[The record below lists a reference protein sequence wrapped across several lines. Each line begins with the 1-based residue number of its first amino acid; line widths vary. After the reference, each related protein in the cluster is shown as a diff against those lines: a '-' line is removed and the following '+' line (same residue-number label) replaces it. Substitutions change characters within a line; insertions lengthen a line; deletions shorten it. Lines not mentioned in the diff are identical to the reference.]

1 MNTKPPF
8 RLDELDA
15 EHPLRRHPF
24 EANGQGV
31 PDQYFDTLAS
41 RVQARIVDQRK
52 HEDAYAGPLVS
63 WSWGRTV
70 TSLVGAGLVAALVYV
85 TWPQRQET
93 IGRETLSGVSDAAI
107 VAYLDEQGLN
117 PDDVATTPAADASVI
132 GDSTT
137 IQYLELKSDA
147 IRQYLDVQNI
157 AHEQLSA
164 DS

>member
-15 EHPLRRHPF
+15 EHPLRQHPF
-24 EANGQGV
+24 EATGRSV

-52 HEDAYAGPLVS
+52 HEEVHAGPLVS

-70 TSLVGAGLVAALVYV
+70 ASLVGAGLVATLVYV

-93 IGRETLSGVSDAAI
+93 IGRESLSGVSDAAI

-117 PDDVATTPAADASVI
+117 PDDVATTPAADASVLD
-132 GDSTT
+132 DSTT
-137 IQYLELKSDA
+137 IKYLDLKPDA
-147 IRQYLDVQNI
+147 IRQYLDMQNVDR
-157 AHEQLSA
+157 EQLTT

>member
-15 EHPLRRHPF
+15 GHPLRQHPL
-24 EANGQGV
+24 EATDRGV

-52 HEDAYAGPLVS
+52 HEDAHAGPLVS

-70 TSLVGAGLVAALVYV
+70 ASLVGAGLVAVLVYV

-117 PDDVATTPAADASVI
+117 PDDLATTPAADASMI
-132 GDSTT
+132 DDSTT
-137 IQYLELKSDA
+137 IKYLDLKPDA
-147 IRQYLDVQNI
+147 IRQYLDMQNI
-157 AHEQLSA
+157 DREQLKS